1 MSSNAKNPAGT
12 GVSAPYV
19 SVEDFTDTHDDVN
32 LLDVDEDAVF
42 GEDRCTF
49 SVPVELGDEPLEN
62 DAPFRVVRKY
72 ARMCARLF
80 FAKRYCLTRNR
91 VSSLLFDTFDPKF
104 SEQDK
109 KITGDPFTLLKKLLS
124 DRHDQSLFTQ
134 LMRVWS
140 RSFYDHMDEIN
151 WYHFYKIG
159 QLKSL
164 NYASSTEVG
173 AMTSAELND
182 AYDSFVECASRCL
195 AIMRTRVMDARDFT
209 EDERLFGCSIVKVGF
224 AANDVRMLCILL
236 HDMFDVFRS
245 VLIPVPYFAVD
256 ERFFRH
262 RFVQVRSSL
271 FRKRLT
277 FVFRLLHSHEEFS
290 AMRDWM
296 LLRDYSLVPLE
307 TQFRVLS
314 TLASESNTR
323 RDTSRWYAVY
333 SCARSSVPFR
343 IHDAVIR
350 YMLKRYFCTIPVDDN
365 ETDGE
370 KTEVD
375 NNDLHFAHFFVFLVN
390 KCLPAEDCFD
400 VRHCFELIHDSNFWR
415 CVLCHCATVAPQT
428 FVTQLNFYV
437 LRGEFSIADLLDY
450 VDWLCDD
457 DPWYNVYSCT
467 VIERLRVLSEEKRKE
482 MFSAL
487 YDNECIL
494 FYLFVRNRY
503 DSRSSKLQQIS
514 QSEPM
519 KEFVSAYVNGAS
531 RSSLDDTDENFLFLS
546 PRYNWFSMLDSLYQL
561 DVYTCSLSFIFAT
574 VREFFSAIVARD
586 PKSGTLLTPKTDSKK
601 YLALCDRIE
610 EIVSE
615 RSSKG
620 GKMIKAKTSRSSA
633 SSSSSASKNRSKRTN
648 ARRDNGIGNN
658 SDDEL
663 TFDRNG
669 PNGIAS
675 SHSAGSSS
683 SRIDRDSTLD
693 HNDAD
698 ESNGWPQS
706 CTFVLDWEKTDCQ
719 RYSDYANVLQ
729 RVMNFC
735 NACCL
740 QFTGSLANLNNASYM
755 QLAKDSIP
763 NMVSNEKN
771 HWNNDVLLRVFHH
784 IFSLFDIN
792 KCVDLCDRQK
802 RKVLK
807 QTLGNFMSNNCSG
820 SMNMKFVR
828 IVSSRV
834 NSTGGG
840 SSGFVIWNL
849 VTRRYEIAAPSL
861 LFLIT
866 LNSQIWGTTC
876 HELFP
881 NAPDESLSCY
891 SSVVIENVDRFLSVS
906 KAVDS
911 LSMIMYSPLIQKKT
925 IGKWSSDG
933 FDTQDDDL
941 GKRVDSILRDK
952 DEDVSQRRFDDS
964 NDSTTSSS
972 AASNSRDCASA
983 SVDRVHDDE
992 DDRFDRMFDR
1002 GNARDGLSAFD
1013 RDFVPFVI
1021 DKQEF
1026 FDLSRN
1032 VHTHW
1037 INSFVRFCLR
1047 HRADKAGCSTFLHL
1061 MLLVVQLARN
1071 PGFVPLLRENTF
1083 CGTLIDE
1090 LLDSPIDEAWLT
1102 SRKRKRTTVRS
1113 ANDVSFKN
1121 RTAVKRSRPNDSS
1134 RAIGSTEFSSFV
1146 EQQLL
1151 SVANSTASVG
1161 TNVSAS
1167 PWNSRSETD
1176 RSVASSSNYIAS
1188 SSSATAPSA
1197 SSTAATLPRNTVVDG
1212 SNKRFGVN
1220 GEENDF
1226 SLFVRDTID
1235 SRDNDARGSVTNN
1248 RSDGER
1254 NNVWVNALVTGHDM
1268 SHRIRRLLRSPVF
1281 SAWAATVCRT
1291 ELTYAHVHQ
1300 LDDDTIRSVFFA
1312 YVYVVR
1318 YMSSLKKIDQET
1330 TNETT
1335 NCEKSANSLSQPTTV
1350 GSGDVAVTDDA
1361 IKNDAKSLSDR
1372 FLSSAASKL
1381 SPVLFEFFACRFVV
1395 SSSTLAL
1402 AKGYRRWLDD
1412 RIGDRSTSK
1421 RDDVGRR
1428 SQIYYPYRRAKHS
1441 SEIREAIVYY
1451 FLMVHIFCDLDVTV
1465 TMYTMRLLL
1474 SFIYPGND
1482 TRSCVIARGA
1492 SGCGKSLFFE
1502 LIRKFLNCGTGGLL
1516 LPGAI
1521 NNSKSS
1527 ANTEMMPVGLNLIVQ
1542 IDEPK
1547 RVDNE
1552 TLKLVTSSSG
1562 IAARSFHDQNSQTIL
1577 LVATIVITVNN
1588 LFEIDSDDG
1597 VLERL
1602 HTVYRPSH
1610 KHSHLVNKQTD
1621 MTRQNCG
1628 SSFNLSHQIT
1638 EAVYPRGAEEAKFLR
1653 GMCDFNH
1660 HYMFDSTTHPESA
1673 FALANFLSDYR
1684 TRRLLD
1690 LRLDDPVSN
1699 DTRSSVGVAFDIDSA
1714 TTSVVESLFESA
1726 MSNNAMRTREN
1737 FVSSLN
1743 RTRLVDRSTMSILKT
1758 HGASIARSF
1767 ETELYKSKDMF
1778 YLQLRRD
1785 FVETNLVSKSISD
1798 DDFERARTSIVD
1810 RVALFPLAASV
1821 SEFPRSTNWFELA
1834 KSFYDVCGGYE
1845 LFARDTWSKPLNVD
1859 INTLPLKLELNLIDV
1874 KAAIDPYVRFKTLFS
1889 VENSDEAISTQKLH
1903 KELAAFVSMI
1913 NSETQDAKYRI
1924 RLQDFIDRFE
1934 TEYEKYRQK
1943 SRNNVDVVPDKW
1955 CVRLRPL

>member
-1 MSSNAKNPAGT
+1 MSSHGKNCGDT
-12 GVSAPYV
+12 SFSAPYV
-19 SVEDFTDTHDDVN
+19 SVEDFTDAHDDVN
-32 LLDVDEDAVF
+32 LLDVEEDVVF
-42 GEDRCTF
+42 GGDRCTF

-91 VSSLLFDTFDPKF
+91 VSLLLFDTFDPKF
-104 SEQDK
+104 SEQDQ
-109 KITGDPFTLLKKLLS
+109 KITGDPFTLVKKLLS
-124 DRHDQSLFTQ
+124 DRQDQSLFTC

-164 NYASSTEVG
+164 NYASSSEVG
-173 AMTSAELND
+173 TMTSAELNG

-195 AIMRTRVMDARDFT
+195 AIMRTRVADARDFT
-209 EDERLFGCSIVKVGF
+209 EDERLFGSSIVKVCF

-245 VLIPVPYFAVD
+245 VLIPVPNFPVD

-262 RFVQVRSSL
+262 RFVQVRSLL

-314 TLASESNTR
+314 TFASESQTR
-323 RDTSRWYAVY
+323 RDTSRWYAAY
-333 SCARSSVPFR
+333 SYARSSVPFR
-343 IHDAVIR
+343 IHDVVMR
-350 YMLKRYFCTIPVDDN
+350 YMLKRYFCTVSMDAN
-365 ETDGE
+365 ENDGDGE
-370 KTEVD
+370 NDEID

-390 KCLPAEDCFD
+390 KCVPAEDCFD
-400 VRHCFELIHDSNFWR
+400 VRRCFELIHDSDFWR

-437 LRGEFSIADLLDY
+437 LRGEFSVVDLLDY

-467 VIERLRVLSEEKRKE
+467 VVERLRALSEEKRKE

-503 DSRSSKLQQIS
+503 DSRSSKLQQIA
-514 QSEPM
+514 QSEPI
-519 KEFVSAYVNGAS
+519 KEFVSAYTDGVS
-531 RSSLDDTDENFLFLS
+531 RDDSNENFLLLS
-546 PRYNWFSMLDSLYQL
+546 PRYNWFSMFDSLYQL
-561 DVYTCSLSFIFAT
+561 DVYTCSLSFIFAS

-586 PKSGTLLTPKTDSKK
+586 PKTGAILTPKTDSRK

-610 EIVSE
+610 ELVSE

-620 GKMIKAKTSRSSA
+620 GKMIKAKTVRA
-633 SSSSSASKNRSKRTN
+633 PASKNRSKRTN
-648 ARRDNGIGNN
+648 ARRDNDGIGNN

-663 TFDRNG
+663 TFDRDNG
-669 PNGIAS
+669 AARRN
-675 SHSAGSSS
+675 GSSS
-683 SRIDRDSTLD
+683 SSSRDDRVQDSNGD
-693 HNDAD
+693 K

-755 QLAKDSIP
+755 QLAKDLIP

-828 IVSSRV
+828 IVSARV
-834 NSTGGG
+834 NSSGGG
-840 SSGFVIWNL
+840 SSSFVIWNL

-952 DEDVSQRRFDDS
+952 DEDVSQRKFDDS

-972 AASNSRDCASA
+972 SA
-983 SVDRVHDDE
+983 SISARDRAINSDRVGDDDY

-1002 GNARDGLSAFD
+1002 GNARDGRPTFD

-1037 INSFVRFCLR
+1037 INSFVRYCLQ
-1047 HRADKAGCSTFLHL
+1047 HRANKAGCSTFLHL

-1090 LLDSPIDEAWLT
+1090 LLDSPINEGWLT
-1102 SRKRKRTTVRS
+1102 SRKRKRTTVRF
-1113 ANDVSFKN
+1113 ANDFLARN
-1121 RTAVKRSRPNDSS
+1121 RSAAKRSRPNDSTRS
-1134 RAIGSTEFSSFV
+1134 IGGTEFSSFV

-1151 SVANSTASVG
+1151 SVANSAASVG
-1161 TNVSAS
+1161 PSVSSSSNA
-1167 PWNSRSETD
+1167 NAETC
-1176 RSVASSSNYIAS
+1176 RPVASSSNSTAAS
-1188 SSSATAPSA
+1188 SSAIAGA
-1197 SSTAATLPRNTVVDG
+1197 
-1212 SNKRFGVN
+1212 NKRFGV
-1220 GEENDF
+1220 GEEESNF
-1226 SLFVRDTID
+1226 SLFVRDTLD
-1235 SRDNDARGSVTNN
+1235 SRDNDARGSATD
-1248 RSDGER
+1248 RTDDGK
-1254 NNVWVNALVTGHDM
+1254 NNVWVNALVTGHDL

-1281 SAWAATVCRT
+1281 SAWVASVCRT

-1300 LDDDTIRSVFFA
+1300 LDDDTVRSVFFA

-1318 YMSSLKKIDQET
+1318 YMSSLKKIDPET

-1335 NCEKSANSLSQPTTV
+1335 NSETSATPSSQP
-1350 GSGDVAVTDDA
+1350 GDVCGSVVVGADDTF
-1361 IKNDAKSLSDR
+1361 KNDARPLSDR
-1372 FLSSAASKL
+1372 FLSYAASKL

-1412 RIGDRSTSK
+1412 RIGDRTTSK
-1421 RDDVGRR
+1421 REVVGRR
-1428 SQIYYPYRRAKHS
+1428 SQIYYPYRRGKHS
-1441 SEIREAIVYY
+1441 TEVREAIVYY

-1628 SSFNLSHQIT
+1628 ASFNLSHQIT

-1653 GMCDFNH
+1653 GMCDFTH

-1673 FALANFLSDYR
+1673 FVLANFLSNYR

-1690 LRLDDPVSN
+1690 LRVDDPFAN
-1699 DTRSSVGVAFDIDSA
+1699 DAIPNRTAASIDVDSEA
-1714 TTSVVESLFESA
+1714 TSVVESLFEGA
-1726 MSNNAMRTREN
+1726 MSNNMRTREN
-1737 FVSSLN
+1737 FVASLN
-1743 RTRLVDRSTMSILKT
+1743 RTRSIDRSTMSILKI
-1758 HGASIARSF
+1758 HGSSIARSF

-1785 FVETNLVSKSISD
+1785 FVETNLVSKSMSED
-1798 DDFERARTSIVD
+1798 EYERARASIVD

-1821 SEFPRSTNWFELA
+1821 SEFPRATNWFELA
-1834 KSFYDVCGGYE
+1834 KSFYEVCGGYE
-1845 LFARDTWSKPLNVD
+1845 LFARDAWSKPLNVD